1 MNLHDEI
8 ELSQGTIS
16 ISGDI
21 AYESL
26 AFGQKHLDLSTYRES
41 QLRNNPRY
49 FTPKILTNF
58 LLPINLTQASLLSD

>member
-26 AFGQKHLDLSTYRES
+26 AFGQKHLDCLLTGNPT
-41 QLRNNPRY
+41 RNNLVILLQ
-49 FTPKILTNF
+49 KILTNF